1 MWLYFIMIFLNKLV
15 YVTAEYVVV
24 EVTKPQLVNVLTK
37 CYKYGITCQN
47 KQLDSVSK
55 LKLFFSVKFQQI
67 RIFNHNKIWKN

>member
-1 MWLYFIMIFLNKLV
+1 MIFLNKLV

-47 KQLDSVSK
+47 KWLDSVSK
-55 LKLFFSVKFQQI
+55 
-67 RIFNHNKIWKN
+67 